1 MKKLP
6 KVSNDAGLLLISLVG
21 CCVIFVFPLQSQ
33 RKTFEKKRS
42 SPGAM
47 IKESDVDYQL
57 WEGFLLVRKANAGE
71 PAAQHEL
78 GIRYLQG
85 KGFVADTVKAVLWF
99 MKAADQ
105 DFELASYNLGI
116 LAMNGWGM
124 PWNPFQS
131 YTYFKRAAAEGMQES
146 QFVVGLVL
154 TENLVVPQNWR
165 EAYQY
170 VKKAANAGF
179 EPAQKALVEFARR
192 GISDS
197 TQNSERSQ
205 GDSKG
210 KPIFLD
216 FNVDTTTRVDEQT
229 LLNELAREAGPEL
242 KKALGVMEEKNSNPT
257 RDTTV
262 MALIERAAKA
272 GSPEALAVI
281 GRLYEKGIGLRR
293 DVIRASAFYVRAM
306 RLESGRAKELLW
318 NLIQEPGYIENL
330 EELSKGSDPA
340 AQFVWAGIV
349 GARFD
354 QRLSGEQAFV
364 LLQSA
369 EKQRYVDA
377 MIELGLCY
385 QSGRWTKQDRAKAI
399 ELWRRA
405 EAMGSQE
412 AAVRLAA
419 LKLFGGDQSESL
431 DPIIQFLEAEAQ
443 EGSLLAQVALAFC
456 FETGRGVNRQ
466 KGEAA
471 RIYRNAAQRGS
482 QSAYDALRRM
492 HDEIRPPGKEF
503 EIPY

>member
-1 MKKLP
+1 MKKLS
-6 KVSNDAGLLLISLVG
+6 KVSNNTGRFLICILG
-21 CCVIFVFPLQSQ
+21 CSVFFVFPLQSQ
-33 RKTFEKKRS
+33 RKTFEKKPS
-42 SPGAM
+42 GPGAM

-85 KGFVADTVKAVLWF
+85 KGFVADTVKAALWF

-105 DFELASYNLGI
+105 DFELANYNLGI
-116 LAMNGWGM
+116 LTMNGWGM

-131 YTYFKRAAAEGMQES
+131 HAYFKRAAAKGMQES
-146 QFVVGLVL
+146 QFVVGLIL
-154 TENLVVPQNWR
+154 TENLVVPQNWP

-170 VKKAANAGF
+170 VKKAADAGF
-179 EPAQKALVEFARR
+179 EPAKKALVEFERR

-197 TQNSERSQ
+197 TIKRTQSP
-205 GDSKG
+205 GDETG

-216 FNVDTTTRVDEQT
+216 FNVDTTTQVDERT

-242 KKALGVMEEKNSNPT
+242 RKALGVVQENDPGVV
-257 RDTTV
+257 RDTTAL
-262 MALIERAAKA
+262 ALIGRAAEA
-272 GSPEALAVI
+272 GSPEALALI
-281 GRLYEKGIGLRR
+281 GRFYEKGIGVRR
-293 DVIRASAFYVRAM
+293 DAILASVFYVRAM

-318 NLIQEPGYIENL
+318 NLIQEPGYVERL
-330 EELSKGSDPA
+330 EKLSKALDPA

-354 QRLSGEQAFV
+354 QRLSGEQAFN

-369 EKQRYVDA
+369 EKQQYVDA
-377 MIELGLCY
+377 MIEMGLCY
-385 QSGRWTKQDRAKAI
+385 QSGRWTKQDRVKAV
-399 ELWRRA
+399 ELWSRA
-405 EAMGSQE
+405 KAMGSEE

-419 LKLFGGDQSESL
+419 LRLFSGDQSEDL
-431 DPIIQFLEAEAQ
+431 DAVIEFLETEAQ
-443 EGSLLAQVALAFC
+443 EGSLLAQVALAYC
-456 FETGRGVNRQ
+456 FETGRGVKQQ

-471 RIYRNAAQRGS
+471 RLYRNAAQRGS